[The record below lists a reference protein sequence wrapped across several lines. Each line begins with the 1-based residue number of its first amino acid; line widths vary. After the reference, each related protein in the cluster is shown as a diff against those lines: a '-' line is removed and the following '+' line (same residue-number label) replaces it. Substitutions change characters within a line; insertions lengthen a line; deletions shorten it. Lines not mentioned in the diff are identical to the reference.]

1 MKGLI
6 ALDID
11 GTVTTTAHDLDP
23 EVIDYFQ
30 SLHRQGWKFL
40 FVTGR
45 TFHWGYTV
53 LQGLPF
59 PFTFAVQNGAFL
71 IEMPSRKILVKELL
85 KADRLPL
92 MEEICRGE
100 PSDYT
105 LFSGYANQDKCYWRP
120 ERFAPDLRGYLERRI
135 EYTKE
140 PWIAVDHFDVEE
152 FAAIKCFGKIE
163 SGTRIAHKIELHLGL
178 HAPLIRDPF
187 DPEMYVIQATHP
199 DAHKGTPV
207 ALCKKLFDLTG
218 PVIGAGDDLND
229 IPLLK
234 TADIAV
240 AMRTAPEQLFQ
251 YADIIAPPAAE
262 KGIISGIREAIQI
275 FEVSS

>member
-11 GTVTTTAHDLDP
+11 GTVTAAAHDLDP
-23 EVIDYFQ
+23 EIVDYFQ
-30 SLHRQGWKFL
+30 SLHRQGWAFL

-45 TFHWGYTV
+45 TFHWGYAT
-53 LQGLPF
+53 LQALPF
-59 PFTFAVQNGAFL
+59 PYTFAVQNGAFL

-85 KADRLPL
+85 KTDTLPI

-105 LFSGYANQDKCYWRP
+105 LFSGFANQDKCYWRP
-120 ERFAPDLRGYLERRI
+120 ERFSPDLRSYLERRI

-140 PWIAVDHFDVEE
+140 PWIAVDHFDIEE
-152 FAAIKCFGKIE
+152 FAAIKCFGNLE
-163 SGTRIAHKIELHLGL
+163 SGARIAQKMERRLGL

-187 DPEMYVIQATHP
+187 DKEMYVIQATHP

-207 ALCKKLFDLTG
+207 ELCKKLFQLTG

-229 IPLLK
+229 IPLFK
-234 TADIAV
+234 KADIAV
-240 AMRTAPEQLFQ
+240 VMRTAPEQVFAF
-251 YADIIAPPAAE
+251 ADIIAPPASE
-262 KGIISGIREAIQI
+262 KGIIAGLREAIQA
-275 FEVSS
+275 FEVNR